1 MSGMLISI
9 IVLVVI
15 VILIF
20 ARLLSLKHQLKQM
33 TVQLGDYNQRKTD
46 KKINI
51 ALIDDEL
58 EDLAVETNRLIDT
71 ILYLKASKRRTE
83 NELKQA
89 VANMSHDLRTPLTS
103 ILGYIQMAE
112 SDDVTDDEKREYLA
126 IAKKRAKRLETLL
139 NDFFELSVIESMDY
153 QLKSERINLK
163 GLTVDILMS
172 FFDRF
177 KDKNIEPI
185 INISDDD
192 IFITSD
198 QSAVTRVI
206 ENLIINAVTHSTGN
220 ITISL
225 EKKESKASFTIRND
239 ANNLTENDVDRLFD
253 RFYMADQTR
262 SGKGTGL
269 GISIVKSLMLKMN
282 GEIAAGFKDE
292 QLIIH
297 CSWQTSILHHNTS

>member
-1 MSGMLISI
+1 MFYITI
-9 IVLVVI
+9 IVTIIAVLF
-15 VILIF
+15 LIRIF
-20 ARLLSLKHQLKQM
+20 SLKKEMKNITDQLKN
-33 TVQLGDYNQRKTD
+33 YNRQTTN
-46 KKINI
+46 KKIDMILLDKDMEKLGTEVNH
-51 ALIDDEL
+51 LID
-58 EDLAVETNRLIDT
+58 
-71 ILYLKASKRRTE
+71 LYVQENSEKTRFE

-103 ILGYIQMAE
+103 ILGYIQLAE
-112 SDDVTDDEKREYLA
+112 SDDVTDDERREYLS
-126 IAKKRAKRLETLL
+126 IATKRAKRLETLL

-153 QLKSERINLK
+153 QLKSERINIK
-163 GLTVDILMS
+163 NLTVDILMS

-177 KDKNIEPI
+177 KDNNIEPI
-185 INISDDD
+185 INISDHD

-206 ENLIINAVTHSTGN
+206 ENLIINAITHSTGN

-225 EKKESKASFTIRND
+225 EEKESTASFTIRNA
-239 ANNLTENDVDRLFD
+239 ANNLTEDEVDRLFD

-269 GISIVKSLMLKMN
+269 GFSIVKSLMLKMN
-282 GEIAAGFKDE
+282 GEISAGFKDE

-297 CSWQTSILHHNTS
+297 CSWQTSI